1 VRERAWEEGSRVR
14 DWGARVE
21 EVSPFEGRARR
32 EEIREMREGRSR
44 LWFSLVSPSS
54 AREMRDEGIRCH
66 VGPTSQLAGPTW
78 RCDVA

>member
-44 LWFSLVSPSS
+44 LWFSLLSLRAP
-54 AREMRDEGIRCH
+54 RER
-66 VGPTSQLAGPTW
+66 
-78 RCDVA
+78 